1 MANSVPRANSDRT
14 TEQVVVF
21 SIGEY
26 TFAISAAAVQEIRNT
41 DSLGGM
47 VMELENV
54 IVPKV
59 RHIIERDSRSY
70 YVISGFDHFHLPPSR
85 PTTILILARTPTA
98 ILVDRIEEMAEMRAI
113 VTLPRSFHGEER
125 VWYRGLTILD
135 GKVVPVVDPNGFL
148 TVDELQS
155 LRQRAS
161 EQNTSREPVHSGG
174 ELP

>member
-1 MANSVPRANSDRT
+1 MANSVPRTNSDRA

-70 YVISGFDHFHLPPSR
+70 YVVSAFDHFHLPPSR
-85 PTTILILARTPTA
+85 PTTILILARTPIA

-125 VWYRGLTILD
+125 IWYRGLTILD